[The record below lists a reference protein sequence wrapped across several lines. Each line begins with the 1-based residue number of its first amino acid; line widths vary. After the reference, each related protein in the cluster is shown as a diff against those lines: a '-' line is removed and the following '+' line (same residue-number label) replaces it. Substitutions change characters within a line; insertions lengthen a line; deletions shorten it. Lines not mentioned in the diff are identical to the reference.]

1 MRKKKKCEYCGEEFE
16 AKGKK
21 RFCNRN
27 CKNYACKRRR
37 VEAHKNGPILKGALS
52 VINPTLGSVL
62 EGAVSVEDAIAGILG
77 GAGKAKATPE
87 ENWLLRAKE
96 LVLEAYEAE
105 VSDRIAARQREMA
118 VAASGGSDILF
129 KTIGWSISVAFLIVV
144 AAAVG
149 LWEVQPEQQRLFDMG
164 FGAVIAQMTA
174 VVSYY
179 FGSSFGS
186 KQKTQLLGNE
196 TSK

>member
-1 MRKKKKCEYCGEEFE
+1 MATRKKKKFGQTTV
-16 AKGKK
+16 GKLLGT
-21 RFCNRN
+21 
-27 CKNYACKRRR
+27 A
-37 VEAHKNGPILKGALS
+37 VSL
-52 VINPTLGSVL
+52 INPTLGNLVN
-62 EGAVSVEDAIAGILG
+62 GAATIEDTIDAVTAADVPIEDKI
-77 GAGKAKATPE
+77 
-87 ENWLLRAKE
+87 RAKE

-149 LWEVQPEQQRLFDMG
+149 LWEVSPEQQRLFDMG

-186 KQKTQLLGNE
+186 KQKTDLLG
-196 TSK
+196 K